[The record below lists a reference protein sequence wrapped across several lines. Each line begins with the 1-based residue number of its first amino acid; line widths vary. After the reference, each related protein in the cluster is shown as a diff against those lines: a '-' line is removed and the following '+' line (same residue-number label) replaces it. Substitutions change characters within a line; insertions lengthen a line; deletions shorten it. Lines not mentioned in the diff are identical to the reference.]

1 MFERTVYYV
10 EGAALLAVVMA
21 AGLGVPAAATPAAD
35 AAPSLRDVLDRVG
48 QYVVR
53 YGESLATVVAD
64 EDYTQRLVP
73 PAGDV
78 RRERVLHS
86 EIAFVK
92 LADSRE
98 WQGFRDVLTVDG
110 QAVQGSGGRL
120 ERVLR
125 DAPNAVLSQ
134 VRLLAAESARYNLGT
149 LRRDFNV
156 PTTVLQFV
164 HPEHQHRFKFS
175 KRSEEAV
182 AAAKGSSELD
192 DRVWVVEFSERGPGT
207 LIRNTDGRDVPVRGR
222 VWVVPGDGR
231 IVRSVFTTDAFKTEI
246 GVTWGYDSHLDLWV
260 PMEMR
265 ERYLDRDGVEITG
278 IARYSNYRRFDVTV
292 RVVR

>member
-1 MFERTVYYV
+1 MHYV

-78 RRERVLHS
+78 GRERVLHS

-98 WQGFRDVLTVDG
+98 WQGFRDVRPDYRVSG
-110 QAVQGSGGRL
+110 ASHGGRPGGAGQWREARAGASRRA
-120 ERVLR
+120 ERRALSG
-125 DAPNAVLSQ
+125 APAC
-134 VRLLAAESARYNLGT
+134 G
-149 LRRDFNV
+149 
-156 PTTVLQFV
+156 
-164 HPEHQHRFKFS
+164 
-175 KRSEEAV
+175 
-182 AAAKGSSELD
+182 
-192 DRVWVVEFSERGPGT
+192 
-207 LIRNTDGRDVPVRGR
+207 
-222 VWVVPGDGR
+222 
-231 IVRSVFTTDAFKTEI
+231 
-246 GVTWGYDSHLDLWV
+246 
-260 PMEMR
+260 
-265 ERYLDRDGVEITG
+265 
-278 IARYSNYRRFDVTV
+278 
-292 RVVR
+292 